1 MPKQSTRHTYRTRR
15 ERNATVAKKV
25 RIILLFVGIL
35 SVLLIIRS
43 WDEIALWLK
52 AMTM

>member
-15 ERNATVAKKV
+15 ERNANVAKKT
-25 RIILLFVGIL
+25 RIILIFVAIL
-35 SVLLIIRS
+35 AALLLIRS
-43 WDEIALWLK
+43 WEDISLWLK